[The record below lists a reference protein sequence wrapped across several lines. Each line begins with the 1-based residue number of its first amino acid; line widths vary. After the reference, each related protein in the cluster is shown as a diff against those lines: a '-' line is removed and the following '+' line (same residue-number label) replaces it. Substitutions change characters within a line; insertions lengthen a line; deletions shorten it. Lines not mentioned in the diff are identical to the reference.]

1 MGCNLYTFVS
11 RSSSLFA
18 DNLKNICFVLFSFR
32 FFTMIDLFTVVLS
45 LAIKEEIYFV
55 LFYLEADMG
64 IQQLGRISI
73 TF

>member
-1 MGCNLYTFVS
+1 
-11 RSSSLFA
+11 
-18 DNLKNICFVLFSFR
+18 
-32 FFTMIDLFTVVLS
+32 MIDLFTVVLS

-64 IQQLGRISI
+64 IAQLGRISI